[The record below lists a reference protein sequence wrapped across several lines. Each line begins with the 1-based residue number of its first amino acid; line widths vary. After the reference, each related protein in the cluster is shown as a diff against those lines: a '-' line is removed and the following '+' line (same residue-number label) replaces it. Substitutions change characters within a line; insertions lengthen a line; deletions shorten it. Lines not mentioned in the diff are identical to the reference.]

1 LRFTTQKE
9 NQLPLI
15 RSIVLVS
22 RLLLLLAAPFCV
34 SAQQKSHI
42 TSEQVTH
49 AIEELEKLA
58 QEQIQKNAV
67 PGLAIAVVFQDKV
80 VYAKGFGVRDV
91 NSKAPVD
98 ADTVFQLA
106 SLSKPI
112 GSTVVAEL
120 VGEGKITWDSKL
132 SLLDPAFA
140 MFDPWVTHEIT
151 IRDMYAHRS
160 GLPAHAGDLLED
172 LGFTRAEILHRL
184 RYQRPKSSFR
194 SAYAYT
200 NFGMTEG
207 GIAAAKAYGL
217 EWEPVAEQKL
227 YKPLGMNS
235 TSSRYAD
242 FVGRQNK
249 ALGHV
254 LVNGKW
260 AQKFKRDPDAQ
271 SPTGG
276 VSSSVADVAKWIRL
290 QLANGKFDGK
300 QIINEKALAETHHP
314 HMLTGFNPF
323 TGMPSFYGLGW
334 NVGYDEQ
341 GRLRLNHS
349 GAFDLGAA
357 TFVSLIPAEQLGIVV
372 VTNAYPLGIA
382 EALGTIFSEIAL
394 YGKPTQDW
402 FAIFK
407 RVYSDPVAIGTVLGF
422 DYSKPPATLAPALKN
437 SAYVGRYTN
446 DFFGDIAII
455 EKGDGLAIVE
465 GPKNK
470 TFPMKHYD
478 RDTFTYETEGENAFG
493 RSGVTFTVGP
503 DGKATQVLVENLNA
517 RGEGVFKREPTPE
530 GTSQS
535 TAPARGSGDFARL
548 IDIGSGRKMYLE
560 CGGSG
565 SPTVVDALRNPSTW
579 ATAR

>member
-1 LRFTTQKE
+1 M
-9 NQLPLI
+9 
-15 RSIVLVS
+15 
-22 RLLLLLAAPFCV
+22 LAAPFCV

-132 SLLDPAFA
+132 SVLDPAFA

-184 RYQRPKSSFR
+184 RYQHPKSSFR

-207 GIAAAKAYGL
+207 GLAAAKAYGL
-217 EWEPVAEQKL
+217 EWEAAAEQKL
-227 YKPLGMNS
+227 YKPLGMSS

-242 FVGRQNK
+242 FVARQNK

-260 AQKFKRDPDAQ
+260 AQKFRRDPDAQ

-276 VSSSVADVAKWIRL
+276 VSSSVNDVAKWIRS

-300 QIINEKALAETHHP
+300 QIIDEKALAETHHP

-323 TGMPSFYGLGW
+323 TGTPSFYGLGW
-334 NVGYDEQ
+334 NVSYDEQ

-372 VTNAYPLGIA
+372 LTNAYPLGIA

-407 RVYSDPVAIGTVLGF
+407 QLYSDPAAIGTVLGF
-422 DYSKPPATLAPALKN
+422 DYSKPPATPAPALKN

-455 EKGDGLAIVE
+455 EKGDGLAIFE

-470 TFPMKHYD
+470 AFPMKHYD
-478 RDTFTYETEGENAFG
+478 RDTFTYETEGENAVG
-493 RSGVTFTVGP
+493 RSGITFTVGP

-517 RGEGVFKREPTPE
+517 RGEGTFKRI
-530 GTSQS
+530 
-535 TAPARGSGDFARL
+535 AY
-548 IDIGSGRKMYLE
+548 RK
-560 CGGSG
+560 
-565 SPTVVDALRNPSTW
+565 
-579 ATAR
+579 